1 MLLIVILY
9 FGIGTTPTVKLIVV
23 IFFPTSQE
31 KAIHYFL
38 LGVLLIYTVIILFA
52 EFFLPDEQVWCKYH
66 SVQNT
71 KEYENPDYDKN
82 LCRHQHTVH
91 LLYMTVDECDYARRM
106 LLSVIFGAIIG
117 FERRSAD
124 RPAGIRTMG
133 LVSLGSCFFTMCSMH
148 AFRSSTMNWDAARVS
163 AAIPSG
169 VGFLGAGLIWKGTN
183 TGSGDRHEVH
193 GLATAAGVW
202 LSAAIGVGVGGKLYI
217 PSAYAVVLV
226 VLVLRLGPR
235 LYFWDSSD
243 GSTTLYSDGMGG
255 WDGSESNKD
264 EETEDELDYDQ
275 YNASDNFDMYSTRNV
290 HASVRSASSFVT
302 GEELKWLSVKD
313 SIRYGSEGKEH
324 SSPTVPLLDTRSNHS
339 LPPERTIPLEESTDN
354 PSVID
359 IPGNSVLSSIG
370 GTLHKVQSQP
380 ILKGSSKWT
389 SESNTDESNHRLRR
403 VKSEARYLAVIEDDK
418 QNMSLRRSRRS
429 KSVRRKNKFHG
440 PIFVN

>member
-1 MLLIVILY
+1 MTSVNSDNARVQIKPRNNIL
-9 FGIGTTPTVKLIVV
+9 PTKQSP
-23 IFFPTSQE
+23 FHE
-31 KAIHYFL
+31 KVIHYVL
-38 LGVLLIYTVIILFA
+38 LGVLLIYTVVILFA
-52 EFFLPDEQVWCKYH
+52 EFFLPDEKVWCKYYAIH
-66 SVQNT
+66 NT

-82 LCRHQHTVH
+82 LCRHQHTIH

-133 LVSLGSCFFTMCSMH
+133 LVSLGSCFFTMCSMS

-169 VGFLGAGLIWKGTN
+169 VGFLGAGLIWKGTSG
-183 TGSGDRHEVH
+183 GSDERQEVH

-217 PSAYAVVLV
+217 PSAYAVALV

-264 EETEDELDYDQ
+264 EETEDELDYDR
-275 YNASDNFDMYSTRNV
+275 YDESDNSGLDSMRIVQAST
-290 HASVRSASSFVT
+290 RSASSFVT
-302 GEELKWLSVKD
+302 EEEQKWLLVKD
-313 SIRYGSEGKEH
+313 SMRFGSQGIDLG
-324 SSPTVPLLDTRSNHS
+324 SSAALLDTQSNHS
-339 LPPERTIPLEESTDN
+339 LPPERTTPLDESVENSLSIT
-354 PSVID
+354 
-359 IPGNSVLSSIG
+359 IPGNSELSSSG
-370 GTLHKVQSQP
+370 STLHKVHSQP
-380 ILKGSSKWT
+380 ILKVSSKWT
-389 SESNTDESNHRLRR
+389 SESNKEASKHQMRK
-403 VKSEARYLAVIEDDK
+403 VKSEARFLAVMEDDNY
-418 QNMSLRRSRRS
+418 NMSLGRIRRS
-429 KSVRRKNKFHG
+429 KSTRRKNKFRG
-440 PIFVN
+440 PVFVN